1 MAGETRE
8 GAAESSDERWALW
21 SRGVVALE
29 RIADRLDQAAGQLER
44 YGPALERA
52 AKLADSPAAK
62 VAAAV
67 ARPWAGRGGS
77 G

>member
-1 MAGETRE
+1 
-8 GAAESSDERWALW
+8 
-21 SRGVVALE
+21 VALE

-67 ARPWAGRGGS
+67 ARPWAGRGG
-77 G
+77 GG